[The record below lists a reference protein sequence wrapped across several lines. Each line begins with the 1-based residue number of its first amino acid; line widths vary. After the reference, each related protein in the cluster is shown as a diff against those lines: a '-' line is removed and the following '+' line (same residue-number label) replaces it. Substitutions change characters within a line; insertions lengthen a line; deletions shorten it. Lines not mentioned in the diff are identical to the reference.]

1 MLQFNGARSE
11 KYFFSHSTR
20 LLAATTLRNVLGTKV
35 LLKCVTR
42 KRVLCSSVFFAQN
55 LAEILSERESIAQV
69 MQVEKFNICVGNA
82 DSALASS
89 HLFVTSLKVGWS
101 WVKIG
106 KDSQISFV

>member
-1 MLQFNGARSE
+1 MC
-11 KYFFSHSTR
+11 H
-20 LLAATTLRNVLGTKV
+20 TKTCV
-35 LLKCVTR
+35 MLKCF
-42 KRVLCSSVFFAQN
+42 FFAQN

-101 WVKIG
+101 
-106 KDSQISFV
+106 

>member
-35 LLKCVTR
+35 LLKCVIQ
-42 KRVLCSSVFFAQN
+42 KRVLYSSGFFAQN

-101 WVKIG
+101 
-106 KDSQISFV
+106 